1 MNYVKKKYYNNIT
14 SMLNDEYINNTNNT
28 NNSFPIPKI
37 IHTSFK
43 TYESIPKEYNE
54 IFKSW
59 KTTNPDWEVKFYSY
73 KDNEILVKKNF
84 PWLYD
89 TYKNFYFD
97 EQRLDMTKACYLYL
111 YGGLYVDVNYLPLA
125 NIDPL
130 FNKSNDE
137 LYFAYNNN
145 NNTQNTIVTSFMASK
160 PKISFWLTY
169 LKNII
174 GDKGF
179 IFSTKYG
186 IINSTT
192 GSKKITNLVKSYNG
206 TVGKLP
212 YNDINSCTECNENCN
227 QSFYFHVINNGN
239 INGNFISDIDVVL
252 FKFIYCFLK
261 KNWFLITFTVIISII
276 VFFVYLWMT
285 YKTFLMIPPFL
296 FFIYKK
302 MIKRFDGLIDNV
314 KKDIG
319 DNVDNLSHFI
329 KKSSPKLSSRKKEK
343 KE

>member
-1 MNYVKKKYYNNIT
+1 MI
-14 SMLNDEYINNTNNT
+14 NDEYTNNT

-54 IFKSW
+54 VFKSW
-59 KTTNPDWEVKFYSY
+59 KVINPDWQVKFYSY
-73 KDNEILVKKNF
+73 KDNDNLVKNNF

-97 EQRLDMTKACYLYL
+97 EQRLDMAKACYLYL

-130 FNKSNDE
+130 FYKSNAE

-145 NNTQNTIVTSFMASK
+145 NNENKIVTSFMASK
-160 PKISFWLTY
+160 QKNSFWLTY

-174 GDKGF
+174 GDKGY

-192 GSKKITNLVKSYNG
+192 GSQKITDLMNNYNG

-212 YNDINSCTECNENCN
+212 YNEINSCTECNENCN
-227 QSFYFHVINNGN
+227 KSFYFHVINNGN
-239 INGNFISDIDVVL
+239 INGQILSDIDVVL

-261 KNWFLITFTVIISII
+261 KNWFLITFTIVIAII
-276 VFFVYLWMT
+276 VFFIYLWLT
-285 YKTFLMIPPFL
+285 YKTILLIPPFL

-302 MIKRFDGLIDNV
+302 MMKKVDYVIDNV

-319 DNVDNLSHFI
+319 ENVDNLSHFI
-329 KKSSPKLSSRKKEK
+329 KKSTPKYPKSKKEK

>member
-1 MNYVKKKYYNNIT
+1 ME
-14 SMLNDEYINNTNNT
+14 NDEYTNNT
-28 NNSFPIPKI
+28 NNSFPIHKI

-43 TYESIPKEYNE
+43 TYESIPNEYNE
-54 IFKSW
+54 VFKSW
-59 KTTNPDWEVKFYSY
+59 KATNPDWQVKFYSY
-73 KDNEILVKKNF
+73 KDNDILVKNNF

-97 EQRLDMTKACYLYL
+97 EQRLDMAKACYLYL

-125 NIDPL
+125 NIDSL
-130 FNKSNDE
+130 FYKSNAE
-137 LYFAYNNN
+137 LYFAYSNENK
-145 NNTQNTIVTSFMASK
+145 IVTSFMASK
-160 PKISFWLTY
+160 QKSSFWLTY

-174 GDKGF
+174 GDKGY

-192 GSKKITNLVKSYNG
+192 GSQKITDLMNNYNG

-212 YNDINSCTECNENCN
+212 YNEINSCTECNENCN
-227 QSFYFHVINNGN
+227 KSFYFHLINNGN
-239 INGNFISDIDVVL
+239 INGQILSDIDVVL

-261 KNWFLITFTVIISII
+261 KNWFLILLIIFIAI
-276 VFFVYLWMT
+276 VVLFIYIWLT
-285 YKTFLMIPPFL
+285 YKTILLIPPFL
-296 FFIYKK
+296 LFIYKK
-302 MIKRFDGLIDNV
+302 TMKKVDGVIDNV

-329 KKSSPKLSSRKKEK
+329 KKSTPKYSKSKKEK

>member
-1 MNYVKKKYYNNIT
+1 MA
-14 SMLNDEYINNTNNT
+14 NDEYTNNT

-54 IFKSW
+54 VFKSW
-59 KTTNPDWEVKFYSY
+59 KVTNPDWEVKFYSY
-73 KDNEILVKKNF
+73 KDNDIIVKNNF

-97 EQRLDMTKACYLYL
+97 EQRLDMAKACYLYL

-125 NIDPL
+125 NIGPL
-130 FNKSNDE
+130 FYKSNAE
-137 LYFAYNNN
+137 LYFAYSNE
-145 NNTQNTIVTSFMASK
+145 NTIVTSFIASK
-160 PKISFWLTY
+160 PKSSFWLTY

-174 GDKGF
+174 GDKGY

-192 GSKKITNLVKSYNG
+192 GSQKITNLVNGYNG

-212 YNDINSCTECNENCN
+212 YNEINSCTECNENCN
-227 QSFYFHVINNGN
+227 QSYYFHVINNGN

-252 FKFIYCFLK
+252 FKFIYCFFK
-261 KNWFLITFTVIISII
+261 KNWFLILLIIVIAII
-276 VFFVYLWMT
+276 VFLIYLWLT
-285 YKTFLMIPPFL
+285 YKTILLIPPFL
-296 FFIYKK
+296 LFIYKK
-302 MIKRFDGLIDNV
+302 MMKKVDGVIDNV

-329 KKSSPKLSSRKKEK
+329 KKSTPKYSKSKKEK

>member
-1 MNYVKKKYYNNIT
+1 
-14 SMLNDEYINNTNNT
+14 MLKDEYTNNT
-28 NNSFPIPKI
+28 NNSFPIPKT

-54 IFKSW
+54 VFKSW
-59 KTTNPDWEVKFYSY
+59 KVTNPDWEVNFYSY
-73 KDNEILVKKNF
+73 KDNDLLVKNNF

-97 EQRLDMTKACYLYL
+97 EQRLDMAKACYLYL

-130 FNKSNDE
+130 FYKSNAE
-137 LYFAYNNN
+137 LYFAYYNDSNEN
-145 NNTQNTIVTSFMASK
+145 RIVTSFIASK
-160 PKISFWLTY
+160 PKSSFWLTY

-174 GDKGF
+174 GDKGY
-179 IFSTKYG
+179 IFSSKYG

-192 GSKKITNLVKSYNG
+192 GSQKITDLVKSYNG

-212 YNDINSCTECNENCN
+212 YNEINSCTECNENCN

-239 INGNFISDIDVVL
+239 INGRFLSDIDVVL
-252 FKFIYCFLK
+252 FKFIYCFFK
-261 KNWFLITFTVIISII
+261 KNWFLITFAIIIAII
-276 VFFVYLWMT
+276 VLFIYIWIT
-285 YKTFLMIPPFL
+285 YKTVLLIPPFL

-302 MIKRFDGLIDNV
+302 IMKKVDGVIDNV

-329 KKSSPKLSSRKKEK
+329 KKSSHKYPKSKKEK
-343 KE
+343 RE

>member
-1 MNYVKKKYYNNIT
+1 
-14 SMLNDEYINNTNNT
+14 MLNDEYINNT

-43 TYESIPKEYNE
+43 TYESIPKAYNE
-54 IFKSW
+54 VFKSW
-59 KTTNPDWEVKFYSY
+59 KVTNPDWEVKFYSY
-73 KDNEILVKKNF
+73 KDNNILVKNNF

-97 EQRLDMTKACYLYL
+97 EQRLDMAKACYLYL

-130 FNKSNDE
+130 FYKSNDE
-137 LYFAYNNN
+137 LYFAYNND
-145 NNTQNTIVTSFMASK
+145 TKQESIVTSFMASK
-160 PKISFWLTY
+160 PKSSFWLSY

-174 GDKGF
+174 GDKGY
-179 IFSTKYG
+179 IFSTKNG
-186 IINSTT
+186 IINNTT
-192 GSKKITNLVKSYNG
+192 GSQKISSLVKSYNG

-227 QSFYFHVINNGN
+227 QSYYFRVINNGN
-239 INGNFISDIDVVL
+239 INDQMFSDIDVVL
-252 FKFIYCFLK
+252 FKFIYCFFK
-261 KNWFLITFTVIISII
+261 KNWFLITFTLFIAII
-276 VFFVYLWMT
+276 VFFIYLWMT
-285 YKTFLMIPPFL
+285 YKTILMIPSFL

-302 MIKRFDGLIDNV
+302 ILKNINDLLGNV
-314 KKDIG
+314 KKDIV
-319 DNVDNLSHFI
+319 DNVDNLSYFI
-329 KKSSPKLSSRKKEK
+329 KKSTPKQIKKKEK

>member
-1 MNYVKKKYYNNIT
+1 MAK
-14 SMLNDEYINNTNNT
+14 DEYTNNT

-54 IFKSW
+54 VFKSW
-59 KTTNPDWEVKFYSY
+59 KVTNPDWEVKFYSY
-73 KDNEILVKKNF
+73 KDNDIIVKNNF

-97 EQRLDMTKACYLYL
+97 EQRLDMAKACYLYL
-111 YGGLYVDVNYLPLA
+111 YGGLYVDINYLPLA

-130 FNKSNDE
+130 FYKSNAE
-137 LYFAYNNN
+137 LYFAYNNDSN
-145 NNTQNTIVTSFMASK
+145 ENTIVTSFIASK
-160 PKISFWLTY
+160 PKSSFWLTY

-174 GDKGF
+174 GDKGY

-192 GSKKITNLVKSYNG
+192 GSQKITNLVNGYNG

-212 YNDINSCTECNENCN
+212 YNEINSCTECNENCN
-227 QSFYFHVINNGN
+227 QSYYFHVINNGN

-261 KNWFLITFTVIISII
+261 KNWFLILLIIVIAII
-276 VFFVYLWMT
+276 VFFIYLWLT
-285 YKTFLMIPPFL
+285 YKTILLIPPFL
-296 FFIYKK
+296 LFIYKK
-302 MIKRFDGLIDNV
+302 MMKKVDGVIDNV

-329 KKSSPKLSSRKKEK
+329 KKSTPKYSKSKKEK

>member
-1 MNYVKKKYYNNIT
+1 MI
-14 SMLNDEYINNTNNT
+14 NDEYTNNT
-28 NNSFPIPKI
+28 NNSFPINKI

-54 IFKSW
+54 VFKSW
-59 KTTNPDWEVKFYSY
+59 KVTNPDWQVKFYSY
-73 KDNEILVKKNF
+73 KDNEILVKNNF

-97 EQRLDMTKACYLYL
+97 EQRLDMAKACYLYL
-111 YGGLYVDVNYLPLA
+111 YGGLYVDINYLPLA

-130 FNKSNDE
+130 FYKSNDE
-137 LYFAYNNN
+137 LYFAYNNE
-145 NNTQNTIVTSFMASK
+145 NTQSTIVTSFMASK
-160 PKISFWLTY
+160 PKSSFWLSY

-174 GDKGF
+174 GNKGY

-192 GSKKITNLVKSYNG
+192 GSQKITDLIKSYNG

-212 YNDINSCTECNENCN
+212 YNEINSCTECNENCN
-227 QSFYFHVINNGN
+227 QSFYFRVINNGN
-239 INGNFISDIDVVL
+239 INGQFLTDIDVVL
-252 FKFIYCFLK
+252 FKYIYCFLK
-261 KNWFLITFTVIISII
+261 KNWFLITFTFIIAII
-276 VFFVYLWMT
+276 VFFIYLWIT
-285 YKTFLMIPPFL
+285 YKTILMIPPFL

-302 MIKRFDGLIDNV
+302 MMKKVDSVIDNV

-319 DNVDNLSHFI
+319 ENVDNLSHLI
-329 KKSSPKLSSRKKEK
+329 KKSTPKQYKKKEK

>member
-1 MNYVKKKYYNNIT
+1 MIT
-14 SMLNDEYINNTNNT
+14 DEYTNNT

-43 TYESIPKEYNE
+43 TYELIPKEYKE
-54 IFKSW
+54 VFKSW
-59 KTTNPDWEVKFYSY
+59 KVTNPDWQVKFYSY
-73 KDNEILVKKNF
+73 KDNDILVKNNF

-97 EQRLDMTKACYLYL
+97 EQRLNMAKACYLYL

-130 FNKSNDE
+130 FYKSNNE
-137 LYFAYNNN
+137 LYFAYNNDN
-145 NNTQNTIVTSFMASK
+145 NNQTTIVTTFMGSK
-160 PKISFWLTY
+160 PKSSFWLTY

-174 GDKGF
+174 GDKGN

-186 IINSTT
+186 IISNTT
-192 GSKKITNLVKSYNG
+192 GSQKITDLVKSYNG
-206 TVGKLP
+206 IVGKLP
-212 YNDINSCTECNENCN
+212 YNEINSCSECNENCN

-239 INGNFISDIDVVL
+239 INGQMLSDIDVVL
-252 FKFIYCFLK
+252 FKYIYCFLK
-261 KNWFLITFTVIISII
+261 KNWFLIIFTLFIAIII
-276 VFFVYLWMT
+276 FFIYLWIT
-285 YKTFLMIPPFL
+285 YKTILMIPPFL

-302 MIKRFDGLIDNV
+302 MMKKVDDVIDNV

-319 DNVDNLSHFI
+319 ENVDNLSHFM
-329 KKSSPKLSSRKKEK
+329 KKSTPKQYKKKEK

>member
-1 MNYVKKKYYNNIT
+1 
-14 SMLNDEYINNTNNT
+14 MLKDEYTNNTNNT
-28 NNSFPIPKI
+28 FPIPKI

-54 IFKSW
+54 VFKSW

-73 KDNEILVKKNF
+73 NDNDIMIKKNF

-89 TYKNFYFD
+89 TYNNFYFD
-97 EQRLDMTKACYLYL
+97 EQRLDMAKACYLYL

-130 FNKSNDE
+130 FYNSNDE

-145 NNTQNTIVTSFMASK
+145 AQNSIVTSFMGSK
-160 PKISFWLTY
+160 PKSSFWLTY

-179 IFSTKYG
+179 ILNTKYG

-192 GSKKITNLVKSYNG
+192 GSQKFTDLLESYNG

-239 INGNFISDIDVVL
+239 INGRFFSDIDVVL

-261 KNWFLITFTVIISII
+261 KNWFLITFTIFIAII
-276 VFFVYLWMT
+276 VFFIYLWLT
-285 YKTFLMIPPFL
+285 YKTVLMIPTFL

-302 MIKRFDGLIDNV
+302 ITKNANDIVGNV
-314 KKDIG
+314 KKEIG
-319 DNVDNLSHFI
+319 DNVSNLSHFI
-329 KKSSPKLSSRKKEK
+329 KKSPSKQSKKKEK

>member
-1 MNYVKKKYYNNIT
+1 MQ
-14 SMLNDEYINNTNNT
+14 NDEYTNNT

-43 TYESIPKEYNE
+43 TYQSIPKEYNE
-54 IFKSW
+54 VFKSW
-59 KTTNPDWEVKFYSY
+59 KATNPDWEVKFYSY
-73 KDNEILVKKNF
+73 KDNYKVVKNNF

-97 EQRLDMTKACYLYL
+97 EQRLDMAKACYLYL
-111 YGGLYVDVNYLPLA
+111 YGGLYVDINYLPLA

-130 FNKSNDE
+130 FYKSNDE
-137 LYFAYNNN
+137 LYFTYYNDNN
-145 NNTQNTIVTSFMASK
+145 QNTIVTSFMASK
-160 PKISFWLTY
+160 PKSSFWLTY

-192 GSKKITNLVKSYNG
+192 GSKKITTLLKSYNG
-206 TVGKLP
+206 TFGKLP
-212 YNDINSCTECNENCN
+212 YNEINSCTECNENCN

-239 INGNFISDIDVVL
+239 INGQFFSDIDIVL
-252 FKFIYCFLK
+252 FKFIYCFFK
-261 KNWFLITFTVIISII
+261 KNWYLIMLIVIISIVVLFI
-276 VFFVYLWMT
+276 YIWLTYRTILLIPTFFL
-285 YKTFLMIPPFL
+285 
-296 FFIYKK
+296 FIYKK
-302 MIKRFDGLIDNV
+302 TIKKVDHMIDDF
-314 KKDIG
+314 KKDIE
-319 DNVDNLSHFI
+319 DNIDNLSNI
-329 KKSSPKLSSRKKEK
+329 ITKSTPKHSKRKKEK